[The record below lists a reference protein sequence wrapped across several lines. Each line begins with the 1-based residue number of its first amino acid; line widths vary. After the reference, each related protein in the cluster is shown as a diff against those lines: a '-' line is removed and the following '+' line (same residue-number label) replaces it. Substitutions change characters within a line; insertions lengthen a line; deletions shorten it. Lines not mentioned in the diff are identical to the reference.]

1 MNKILPMMLIIYSS
15 INLYAVEDTSVVYKR
30 PKLVF
35 SFDGRY
41 SFIRSEAVN
50 ISGLKLGLDFRNK
63 FRIGIGVYGLL
74 KPEEYSGSVTR
85 TIKTNKT
92 IIPFHAT
99 LKLWYGVIYGEYVI
113 AHKKRWELSIPIQF
127 GIGQTQIDAE
137 PIRKESISA
146 INYLN
151 KNDQNTTVFLIEP
164 SITGYYKIFSWIGV
178 GTGIGYRR
186 MIGADDTMNQNF
198 DNPIYIIKV
207 KLFLGDFIKVVSGKK
222 PVFRFD

>member
-1 MNKILPMMLIIYSS
+1 MKKLLPLMLLLYSA
-15 INLYAVEDTSVVYKR
+15 INLFACKDTSVVSKR

-41 SFIRSEAVN
+41 SFIKSEAVN

-74 KPEEYSGSVTR
+74 KPEEYSGNVTR
-85 TIKTNKT
+85 PNGTKKIV
-92 IIPFHAT
+92 IPFNAT
-99 LKLWYGVIYGEYVI
+99 LNLWYGVIYGEYVI
-113 AHKKRWELSIPIQF
+113 AHKKRWEISIPIQF
-127 GIGQTQIDAE
+127 GVGQSQIDAE
-137 PIRKESISA
+137 PIRKENISSIK
-146 INYLN
+146 YLN

-164 SITGYYKIFSWIGV
+164 SITGYYKVFSWIGV

-198 DNPIYIIKV
+198 NNPIYIIKV